1 MSIETDLQAVIDR
14 YVDAY
19 NRHDLAAIGAI
30 FTDTA
35 SLYSPYGPP
44 AVGHAAIMQAH
55 TDWFAANEQNKRM
68 TVISA
73 QATGDLAYCVL
84 HYAGDFPDEF
94 RHPDHRKRRVG
105 ERAETAGRRAL
116 ETSCHQPDQR
126 YARPRL
132 TTRAPCRTVAIRAG
146 HAHIRGNPTGA

>member
-84 HYAGDFPDEF
+84 HYAGDFPDESGTLSTESGVSVNVL
-94 RHPDHRKRRVG
+94 KRQGGGPWKLHV
-105 ERAETAGRRAL
+105 
-116 ETSCHQPDQR
+116 TS
-126 YARPRL
+126 L
-132 TTRAPCRTVAIRAG
+132 TSDTP
-146 HAHIRGNPTGA
+146 AHG